1 MNTIENLLKLI
12 SSQNKRDI
20 KKLEIR
26 ELEEEKKGNFIAFV
40 DDQSNSYDV
49 NIVIKN
55 KEVTTYY

>member
-26 ELEEEKKGNFIAFV
+26 ELEEEKKRELYCFCR
-40 DDQSNSYDV
+40 
-49 NIVIKN
+49 
-55 KEVTTYY
+55 